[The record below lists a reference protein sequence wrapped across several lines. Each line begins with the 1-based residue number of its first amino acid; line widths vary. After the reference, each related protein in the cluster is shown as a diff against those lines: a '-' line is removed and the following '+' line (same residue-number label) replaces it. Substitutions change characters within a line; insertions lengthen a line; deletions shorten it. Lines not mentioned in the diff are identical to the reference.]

1 MANIEKLEKTHFV
14 LKIEDIN
21 KYLSKS
27 QMWSL
32 RDITKTID
40 EKRVEDGKHPTSENV
55 HVVINVDEPYI
66 DEIIDTLAVNGHWG
80 FGEEAQ

>member
-1 MANIEKLEKTHFV
+1 MADIEKLEKTHFV

-27 QMWSL
+27 QRWAL
-32 RDITKTID
+32 RDITQTID
-40 EKRVEDGKHPTSENV
+40 ELRVEDGKHPARENV

-66 DEIIDTLAVNGHWG
+66 DEIIDTLQVHGHWG
-80 FGEEAQ
+80 SEGEA